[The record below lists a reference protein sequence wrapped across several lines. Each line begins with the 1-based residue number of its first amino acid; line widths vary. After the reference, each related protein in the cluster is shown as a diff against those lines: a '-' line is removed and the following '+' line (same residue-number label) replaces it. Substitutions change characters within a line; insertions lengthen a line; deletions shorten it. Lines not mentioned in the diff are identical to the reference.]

1 MEYTDQFTEEDFIQ
15 FKEQLVLLAQEEF
28 YACNHFVNQVN
39 EADSPSRLKEVF
51 IYMADEIFERLGG
64 EYDTSEQ
71 DDEISYLENEVAILE
86 DKLKDIEVMTPTY
99 YDELKLK
106 TFREL
111 HSKYT
116 PWEFE
121 QLLLNGKL

>member
-1 MEYTDQFTEEDFIQ
+1 MEYTDQFAEQDFIE

-28 YACNHFVNQVN
+28 QACNTFVNKVH
-39 EADSPSRLKEVF
+39 EADTPSRLKEVF
-51 IYMADEIFERLGG
+51 IYMADEIFYRLGG
-64 EYDTSEQ
+64 EHDTSEQ
-71 DDEISYLENEVAILE
+71 DAEISYLEDEVARLE
-86 DKLKDIEVMTPTY
+86 DKVKEIEVLTPTY
-99 YDELKLK
+99 YDEMKLQ
-106 TFREL
+106 TFIEL

>member
-1 MEYTDQFTEEDFIQ
+1 MEYTDQFTEQDFIE
-15 FKEQLVLLAQEEF
+15 FKEQLVLLAQEQF
-28 YACNHFVNQVN
+28 NACNTFVNQVQ

-51 IYMADEIFERLGG
+51 IYMADEIFSKLGG
-64 EYDTSEQ
+64 ETDTDDLERHIESLQ
-71 DDEISYLENEVAILE
+71 DEVCELE
-86 DKLKDIEVMTPTY
+86 DKIQEHDDLFPTV
-99 YDELKLK
+99 YDEMKYQ
-106 TFREL
+106 TFLEL